1 MLGLHGTQQT
11 MFCIR
16 RRLERTTS
24 PHIRFQFAKH
34 FLRFL
39 NRGAGDLVGSI
50 AHRYGLSVSQAL
62 KKLEEL
68 LRMYPTAAYT
78 SSFAQKVPFNEVYDK
93 KRISPHTENQNAGEG
108 LKIGEINKLRKNL
121 MQT

>member
-1 MLGLHGTQQT
+1 
-11 MFCIR
+11 
-16 RRLERTTS
+16 
-24 PHIRFQFAKH
+24 
-34 FLRFL
+34 
-39 NRGAGDLVGSI
+39 
-50 AHRYGLSVSQAL
+50 L

-68 LRMYPTAAYT
+68 LRMYPTAEYT